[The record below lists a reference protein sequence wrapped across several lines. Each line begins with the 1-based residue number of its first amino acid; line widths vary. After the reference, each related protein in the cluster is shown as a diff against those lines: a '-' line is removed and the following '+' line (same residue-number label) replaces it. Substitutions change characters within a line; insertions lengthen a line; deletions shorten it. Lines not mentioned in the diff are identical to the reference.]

1 MDLVYDIKTDYDLKI
16 INNEFINRYNKVC
29 IIIYNNMEYPLTEYF
44 DLNNISFEDIIKRKI
59 KITLKGLNSV
69 KDMSNTFKDCTH
81 LKKVFLSKTDM
92 SKIISMESMFE
103 NCENLEEISDTSLW
117 NVENIKSMER
127 LFYSCKKLKSV
138 PGINKWNPI
147 DLETCYE
154 MFGDCES
161 LSVSEKE
168 QVMKWGNVLKE
179 IKDGAYKKSISNYF
193 KLSYEVFDGVSNK
206 LSGFFK

>member
-1 MDLVYDIKTDYDLKI
+1 
-16 INNEFINRYNKVC
+16 
-29 IIIYNNMEYPLTEYF
+29 
-44 DLNNISFEDIIKRKI
+44 
-59 KITLKGLNSV
+59 
-69 KDMSNTFKDCTH
+69 
-81 LKKVFLSKTDM
+81 
-92 SKIISMESMFE
+92 MFE

-127 LFYSCKKLKSV
+127 LFYYCKKLKSV

-193 KLSYEVFDGVSNK
+193 KLSYEVFDGVTNK
-206 LSGFFK
+206 LSSFFK

>member
-1 MDLVYDIKTDYDLKI
+1 
-16 INNEFINRYNKVC
+16 
-29 IIIYNNMEYPLTEYF
+29 
-44 DLNNISFEDIIKRKI
+44 
-59 KITLKGLNSV
+59 
-69 KDMSNTFKDCTH
+69 
-81 LKKVFLSKTDM
+81 
-92 SKIISMESMFE
+92 MFE
-103 NCENLEEISDTSLW
+103 NCENLEEISDTTLW

-179 IKDGAYKKSISNYF
+179 IKDEAYKKSISNYF
-193 KLSYEVFDGVSNK
+193 KLSYEVFDGVTNK
-206 LSGFFK
+206 LSSFFK